1 MIRLFSAVLW
11 ILLLPVICFSQS
23 EESVL
28 TVKDALNFALQNNPE
43 LNRVEEQIR
52 IQESDLG
59 LSWGIESPELF
70 YFKEGINGNSFS
82 EKRYGISQSMQFP
95 LTGYYQNRRAK
106 SDVQRVEKLY
116 EAELIRLRAEVK
128 KAYTELA
135 FSIKK
140 IGLIERRMGLAR
152 ELREIAQARLEAGES
167 TELDLIQADI
177 QYTQAQNDF
186 REAEQMKNEAR
197 YALFRVIGLDPEQ
210 QKYGVSFPDTLS
222 YFDADISQKNVL
234 QGLEEIPE
242 IQSFQKNVE
251 SANRGVKVAKSNY
264 LPDLRADYYRQDF
277 GSGFEFDGFEIGV
290 SVPLWFG
297 LNQSNRVKQAKAVQR
312 QAEWTVSEATLKV
325 KERAENAWHR
335 YETSRNTIISYRE
348 VIQSRATNLLE
359 LTREGYRLGELEL
372 LRVLEAQRTFLSAE
386 EKYYQSLR
394 NYYLQLIEL
403 ERYLPNEL
411 VFTE

>member
-1 MIRLFSAVLW
+1 LIRLFSAVLW

-70 YFKEGINGNSFS
+70 YFKEGIKGNSFS

-152 ELREIAQARLEAGES
+152 ELREIAQARLEVGES

-186 REAEQMKNEAR
+186 REAKQMKNEAR

>member
-11 ILLLPVICFSQS
+11 ILLLPLICFSQS

-59 LSWGIESPELF
+59 LSWGIESPELY

-197 YALFRVIGLDPEQ
+197 YALFRVIGLDSEQ

>member
-1 MIRLFSAVLW
+1 LRRLFSAILW

-23 EESVL
+23 EKSVL

>member
-1 MIRLFSAVLW
+1 MRRLFSAILW

-23 EESVL
+23 EKSVL
-28 TVKDALNFALQNNPE
+28 TVKDALNLALQNNPE

-140 IGLIERRMGLAR
+140 IGLAERRMRLAR
-152 ELREIAQARLEAGES
+152 ELREIAQARLEVGES

-186 REAEQMKNEAR
+186 REA
-197 YALFRVIGLDPEQ
+197 
-210 QKYGVSFPDTLS
+210 
-222 YFDADISQKNVL
+222 
-234 QGLEEIPE
+234 
-242 IQSFQKNVE
+242 
-251 SANRGVKVAKSNY
+251 NR
-264 LPDLRADYYRQDF
+264 
-277 GSGFEFDGFEIGV
+277 
-290 SVPLWFG
+290 
-297 LNQSNRVKQAKAVQR
+297 
-312 QAEWTVSEATLKV
+312 
-325 KERAENAWHR
+325 
-335 YETSRNTIISYRE
+335 
-348 VIQSRATNLLE
+348 
-359 LTREGYRLGELEL
+359 
-372 LRVLEAQRTFLSAE
+372 
-386 EKYYQSLR
+386 
-394 NYYLQLIEL
+394 
-403 ERYLPNEL
+403 
-411 VFTE
+411 

>member
-152 ELREIAQARLEAGES
+152 ELREIAQARLEVGES

>member
-1 MIRLFSAVLW
+1 
-11 ILLLPVICFSQS
+11 
-23 EESVL
+23 
-28 TVKDALNFALQNNPE
+28 
-43 LNRVEEQIR
+43 
-52 IQESDLG
+52 
-59 LSWGIESPELF
+59 
-70 YFKEGINGNSFS
+70 
-82 EKRYGISQSMQFP
+82 
-95 LTGYYQNRRAK
+95 
-106 SDVQRVEKLY
+106 
-116 EAELIRLRAEVK
+116 
-128 KAYTELA
+128 
-135 FSIKK
+135 
-140 IGLIERRMGLAR
+140 
-152 ELREIAQARLEAGES
+152 
-167 TELDLIQADI
+167 
-177 QYTQAQNDF
+177 
-186 REAEQMKNEAR
+186 MKNEAR